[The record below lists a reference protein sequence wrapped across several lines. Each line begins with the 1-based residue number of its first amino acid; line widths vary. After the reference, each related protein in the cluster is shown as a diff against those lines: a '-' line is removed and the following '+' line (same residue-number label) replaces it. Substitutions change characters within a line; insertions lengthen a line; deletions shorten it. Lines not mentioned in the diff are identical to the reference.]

1 MNRRIS
7 VRLESWPS
15 ITPFRISN
23 HVWEDFACVVCEIEQ
38 DDVVGRGEGL
48 GVYYLG
54 ETPESMAAQLQ
65 NISAALA
72 DGADKSQLLELL
84 PPGGARFAADSALWD
99 LESQLSDSNAWQGA
113 GVEADPVETVFT
125 IGLEDTPAEM
135 AAKATAA
142 SDMSLFKVK
151 LGNEQPFERIAAIR
165 DARPESRL
173 VVDVNQGWSFSELRE
188 YGPAL
193 QELGVL
199 MIEQPLPR
207 GDDAELENYDST
219 VPLCSDESCLHLGE
233 LDEAVGRYQMIN
245 IKLDKC
251 GGLTHGLQLAH
262 AARDRGFGL
271 MVGCMGGT
279 SLSMAP
285 SHVIA
290 QLCDFVDIDGPLLIE
305 KDRDGGLMYE
315 GGIVSLP
322 SRPFWGNASHPS
334 NETCMKPSM

>member
-1 MNRRIS
+1 MKRRVS
-7 VRLESWPS
+7 VRRESWPS
-15 ITPFRISN
+15 IIPFRISN
-23 HVWEDFACVVCEIEQ
+23 HVWEEFACVVCEIEQ
-38 DDVVGRGEGL
+38 DGVVGRGEAL

-65 NISAALA
+65 NISAALTE
-72 DGADKSQLLELL
+72 GADRDHLLELL

-99 LESQLSDSNAWQGA
+99 LESQLSDSNAWQVA

-151 LGNEQPFERIAAIR
+151 LGNDRPVERIAAIR
-165 DARPESRL
+165 DARSDSRL
-173 VVDVNQGWSFSELRE
+173 IVDVNQGWSISELQI

-193 QELGVL
+193 HELGVL

-207 GDDAELENYDST
+207 GADAELENYDST

-251 GGLTHGLQLAH
+251 GGLTHGLQLAR
-262 AARDRGFGL
+262 AARDRGLGL

-279 SLSMAP
+279 SLAMAP
-285 SHVIA
+285 SHIIA
-290 QLCDFVDIDGPLLIE
+290 QLCEFVDVDGPLLIT
-305 KDRDGGLMYE
+305 KDRDGGLIYE
-315 GGIVSLP
+315 RGIVSLP
-322 SRPFWGNASHPS
+322 SLPFWGNASLR
-334 NETCMKPSM
+334 KK